1 LNSFRHIEAGVSI
14 LMVRLSTF
22 VAIIV
27 GLASAPLCIHAGEP
41 FRFPEAKYGKGEL
54 KYINGLPVLILA
66 GTPEEIGEQMRILTR
81 SASSHL
87 LTYPAKFLKSKGP
100 DRSNLPE
107 WADLIRLG
115 QRMLDHFPTEQRR
128 EYESAVKGTL
138 LGRNLLLIGNTMFDL
153 EKISQCA
160 ALIVEPSRSATHE
173 MLFGRDLDIPSL
185 GVLHEFSLVVV
196 YRPVG
201 KHAFVSIGFP
211 GMLGCISGMNDAGLT
226 LATLEVLST
235 KDGSPSFNP
244 QGTPYALCFRR
255 LLEECTT
262 VEEAAELLRSMTRT
276 TCINLAICDTKEA
289 AVFEITPKNLVVRH
303 AENGLC
309 LCTNHFR
316 TKELATSTDCPRY
329 RTLEKSK
336 KMPQLGIKDVARKM
350 DEVNQGPLTIQ
361 TMIFEPA
368 SLRLHLA
375 IGSCPTTKLP
385 LKTLEL
391 TLLFGKSSS
400 FPIPLA
406 PAR

>member
-1 LNSFRHIEAGVSI
+1 
-14 LMVRLSTF
+14 MVRLSTF
-22 VAIIV
+22 AAVIV
-27 GLASAPLCIHAGEP
+27 GLTSVLPSVQGGQP
-41 FRFPEAKYGKGEL
+41 FRFPEGKYGKGEL
-54 KYINGLPVLILA
+54 KYISDMPVLMLA
-66 GTPEEIGEQMRILTR
+66 GTPEEIGEQMRMLTR

-87 LTYPAKFLKSKGP
+87 LTYPMNFLKTKAPSP
-100 DRSNLPE
+100 DHGHPSSLPE
-107 WADLIRLG
+107 LVQLG
-115 QRMLDHFPTEQRR
+115 KRMLDHFPVDQRR

-153 EKISQCA
+153 EKISQCS
-160 ALIVEPSRSATHE
+160 ALIVEPSRSITHE
-173 MLFGRDLDIPSL
+173 ILFGRVLDIPSL
-185 GVLHEFSLVVV
+185 GVLHEFSLVVI
-196 YRPVG
+196 YRPTG
-201 KHAFVSIGFP
+201 KHTFVSIGFP

-262 VEEAAELLRSMTRT
+262 VDEAAKLLRSMNRT
-276 TCINLAICDTKEA
+276 TCINLAVCDPQQA
-289 AVFEITPKNLVVRH
+289 AVLEITPKNLVVRP

-316 TKELATSTDCPRY
+316 TKELATSIDCPRF
-329 RTLEKSK
+329 RTLEKSQE
-336 KMPQLGIKDVARKM
+336 MPQLGMKDVAQKM

-385 LKTLEL
+385 LKTLEFSP
-391 TLLFGKSSS
+391 LFAKE
-400 FPIPLA
+400 P
-406 PAR
+406 

>member
-1 LNSFRHIEAGVSI
+1 
-14 LMVRLSTF
+14 MVRLSTF
-22 VAIIV
+22 VAVVV
-27 GLASAPLCIHAGEP
+27 GFTSALPSVRAGQP

-54 KYINGLPVLILA
+54 KYINGLPVATLA
-66 GTPEEIGEQMRILTR
+66 GTPEEIGEQMRALTR
-81 SASSHL
+81 SASPHL
-87 LTYPAKFLKSKGP
+87 LTYPMNFLKTKAPTPNRGHNST
-100 DRSNLPE
+100 LPE
-107 WADLIRLG
+107 LVQLG
-115 QRMLDHFPTEQRR
+115 KRMLDHFPLDQRR

-153 EKISQCA
+153 EKISQCS

-173 MLFGRDLDIPSL
+173 ILFGRILDIPSL
-185 GVLHEFSLVVV
+185 GVLNEFSLVVV
-196 YRPVG
+196 YRPTG
-201 KHAFVSIGFP
+201 KYAFVSIGFP

-262 VEEAAELLRSMTRT
+262 VEEAAKLLRSMNRT
-276 TCINLAICDTKEA
+276 TYVNLAICDTKQS
-289 AVFEITPKNLVVRH
+289 AVFEITPKSLIVRL

-316 TKELATSTDCPRY
+316 TQELATSTDCPRY
-329 RTLEKSK
+329 RILEKSYE
-336 KMPQLGIKDVARKM
+336 MPQLGLKDVAQKM
-350 DEVNQGPLTIQ
+350 DEVNLGPLTIQ

-368 SLRLHLA
+368 SLRLRLA

-391 TLLFGKSSS
+391 ARLFGK
-400 FPIPLA
+400 
-406 PAR
+406 